1 MTLASTRL
9 SLYKQLAYG
18 SGVQPDIELILY
30 ADISEDPCLLFDVVT
45 PDGLLQLLGNM
56 EMGSN
61 HLVVR
66 DLHIGGDAEVQWGW
80 SKLRKLG
87 RVIAEKLNVDYIEI
101 HGAVRTTGANP
112 GRRPG
117 VVRLLRPTEP
127 QFSSR
132 REYS

>member
-1 MTLASTRL
+1 M
-9 SLYKQLAYG
+9 
-18 SGVQPDIELILY
+18 QPDDIEIILD

-45 PDGLLQLLGNM
+45 PDGVLQLLGDV

-66 DLHIGGDAEVQWGW
+66 DLHIGGDAQVQWGW

-87 RVIAEKLNVDYIEI
+87 RVIAEKLNVDYIEV

-112 GRRPG
+112 GRRPS
-117 VVRLLRPTEP
+117 VVRLSRSAEP
-127 QFSSR
+127 QLSTR

>member
-1 MTLASTRL
+1 M
-9 SLYKQLAYG
+9 
-18 SGVQPDIELILY
+18 QPDDIELILD

-45 PDGLLQLLGNM
+45 PDGVLQLLGNV

-101 HGAVRTTGANP
+101 RVRT
-112 GRRPG
+112 RD
-117 VVRLLRPTEP
+117 VVLVSSGFSRPTEP